1 MPVWRIKGTT
11 ARPRPGWS
19 FWRSSKVSY
28 KVVVERSMKILILTT
43 LIWLAILIISWRGN
57 EAQLYCITLFCSID
71 RGNTEKERKNP
82 YPSDLDGEWIGIQK
96 TSDFIDK
103 KSRGNFGGFTV
114 SRRIPTPD
122 SRPQQTNHCRAYE
135 LRQPTI
141 NRPWHHDCNLPS
153 AGRNRGRTKGTY
165 LLLSNAI
172 RIHVH
177 LFQTNDRGITIIS
190 LYQNLIQWIDTY
202 TLVLFNFFS
211 PGSS

>member
-1 MPVWRIKGTT
+1 MASDFNNFVKRK
-11 ARPRPGWS
+11 
-19 FWRSSKVSY
+19 RSITV
-28 KVVVERSMKILILTT
+28 
-43 LIWLAILIISWRGN
+43 
-57 EAQLYCITLFCSID
+57 LYHTFCSID

-141 NRPWHHDCNLPS
+141 NRP
-153 AGRNRGRTKGTY
+153 
-165 LLLSNAI
+165 
-172 RIHVH
+172 
-177 LFQTNDRGITIIS
+177 
-190 LYQNLIQWIDTY
+190 
-202 TLVLFNFFS
+202 
-211 PGSS
+211 